1 MWNYCCGLIFG
12 ELSLRYMVCKKDNK
26 QLFRA
31 RKILEKRLGR
41 KVEKEEVINFADGLV
56 AIVELAIMK
65 KYGKKVFCR

>member
-1 MWNYCCGLIFG
+1 M
-12 ELSLRYMVCKKDNK
+12 DNSK
-26 QLFRA
+26 LFQC

-65 KYGKKVFCR
+65 KYGKKVFSR